1 MRIVFFGTPLFAVPA
16 LEAISRSVEDV
27 AAVVTRPDKRRGRD
41 RLPSPAPIKEVA
53 AEKGIEV
60 LQPESIKD
68 PDFFDW
74 LGAMKPEIIVV
85 VAYGNILP
93 AQILELPSHGCVN
106 VHASLLPK
114 YRGAAPIQWA
124 IINGEK
130 KTGVT
135 TMLMDKGLD
144 TGDVLLQEETDIYDE
159 DNAGTLGRRLADVGA
174 SLLIETIKRIKDGSV
189 RPVPQEGPPSYAPP
203 LRKED
208 GRINWSDAA
217 IDIFNLVRGLYPWPC
232 AYCYLNRERIKI
244 IKTKALD
251 GSGMAGRIEKAGDEL
266 FVGTEKGL
274 LSILELQPQGKR
286 LMTAREFLAGRRLR
300 EGVFFDRTRNA

>member
-16 LEAISRSVEDV
+16 LEAISGSGEEV

-41 RLPSPAPIKEVA
+41 RLPSPTPIKEVA

-60 LQPESIKD
+60 LQPKSIKD
-68 PDFFDW
+68 PDFFDR
-74 LGAMKPEIIVV
+74 LSAMKPEIIVV
-85 VAYGNILP
+85 VAYGKILP

-130 KTGVT
+130 KTGIT
-135 TMLMDKGLD
+135 AMLMDKGLD

-174 SLLIETIKRIKDGSV
+174 SLLIETIEKIKDGSV

-208 GRINWSDAA
+208 GRINWSDDA

-232 AYCYLNRERIKI
+232 AYCYLNKERIKI

-266 FVGTEKGL
+266 VVGTEKGL

>member
-16 LEAISRSVEDV
+16 LEAISGSGEEV

-41 RLPSPAPIKEVA
+41 RLPSPTPIKEVA

-60 LQPESIKD
+60 LQPKSIKD
-68 PDFFDW
+68 PDFFDR
-74 LGAMKPEIIVV
+74 LSAMKPEIIVV
-85 VAYGNILP
+85 VAYGKILP

-130 KTGVT
+130 KTGIT

-174 SLLIETIKRIKDGSV
+174 SLLIETIEKIKDGSV

-208 GRINWSDAA
+208 GRINWSDDA

-232 AYCYLNRERIKI
+232 AYCYLNKERIKI

-266 FVGTEKGL
+266 VVGTEKGL

>member
-16 LEAISRSVEDV
+16 LEAISGSGEEV

-41 RLPSPAPIKEVA
+41 RLPSPTPIKEVA

-60 LQPESIKD
+60 LQPKSIKD
-68 PDFFDW
+68 PDFFDR
-74 LGAMKPEIIVV
+74 LSAMKPEIIVV
-85 VAYGNILP
+85 VAYGKILP

-130 KTGVT
+130 KTGIT

-174 SLLIETIKRIKDGSV
+174 SLLIETIEKIKDGSV

-208 GRINWSDAA
+208 GRINWSDDA

-232 AYCYLNRERIKI
+232 AYCYLNKERIKI

-266 FVGTEKGL
+266 VVGTEKGL
-274 LSILELQPQGKR
+274 LSILELQPHGKR

>member
-16 LEAISRSVEDV
+16 LEAISGSGEEV

-41 RLPSPAPIKEVA
+41 RLPSPTPIKEVA

-60 LQPESIKD
+60 LQPKSIKD
-68 PDFFDW
+68 PDFFDR
-74 LGAMKPEIIVV
+74 LSAMKPEIIVV
-85 VAYGNILP
+85 VAYGKILP

-130 KTGVT
+130 KTGIT

-174 SLLIETIKRIKDGSV
+174 SLLIETIEKIKDGSV

-208 GRINWSDAA
+208 GRINWS
-217 IDIFNLVRGLYPWPC
+217 WPC
-232 AYCYLNRERIKI
+232 AYCYLNKERIKI

-266 FVGTEKGL
+266 VVGTEKGL